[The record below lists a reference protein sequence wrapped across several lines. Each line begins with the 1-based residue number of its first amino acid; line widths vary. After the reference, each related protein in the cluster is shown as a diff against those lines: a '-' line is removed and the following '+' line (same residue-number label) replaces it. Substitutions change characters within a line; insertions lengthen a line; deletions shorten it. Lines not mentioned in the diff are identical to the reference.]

1 MKAWRI
7 EGQGSLVRADLPDPV
22 PGPGE
27 VAVRVGAVALNFRDL
42 GILGDPAARGV
53 ALPRIPCSDG
63 AGEVVA
69 TGPGVSGVAVGDR
82 VASCF
87 FADWE
92 DGACSEA
99 AMASALGGARD
110 GMLAETVVLPARG
123 VVPVPA
129 HLSLAEAATLPCA
142 ALTAWRVLMD
152 VGGLK
157 PGDTVLLLGTGGVSV
172 FALQFCAMAGARAIV
187 TSSSDAKLARARAMG
202 AWGTVNYRSSS
213 DWAAEVLA
221 LTAGRGV
228 DLTVETGG
236 PGTLDAT
243 VRATRVAGTIGLIGV
258 LAPGRIDPV
267 PIMRKSIR
275 LQGVYVG
282 PRRSFMDMNRAIAA
296 AGLRPV
302 IDARYPVAAAPDA
315 FAALRAAGHFGKIVI
330 EG

>member
-1 MKAWRI
+1 MRCWRI
-7 EGQGSLVRADLPDPV
+7 TAAGELGQAELPDPV

-27 VAVRVGAVALNFRDL
+27 VAVAIRAVALNYRDL
-42 GILGDPAARGV
+42 ATLADPAARGI

-63 AGEVVA
+63 AGEIVA
-69 TGPGVSGVAVGDR
+69 VGPGVTGLAPGMR
-82 VASCF
+82 VASTF

-92 DGACSEA
+92 DGACTEA
-99 AMASALGGARD
+99 AMASALGGPRD
-110 GMLAETVVLPARG
+110 GVLAERVVLPARG
-123 VVPVPA
+123 VVPVPG
-129 HLSLAEAATLPCA
+129 HLTDAEAATLPCA
-142 ALTAWRVLMD
+142 ALTAWRVLFD

-157 PGDTVLLLGTGGVSV
+157 PGEAVLLIGTGGVSV
-172 FALQFCAMAGARAIV
+172 FALQFCVLAGARAIV
-187 TSSSDAKLARARAMG
+187 ISSSDAKLARAREMG
-202 AWGTVNYRSSS
+202 AWGAVNYRTQP

-221 LTAGRGV
+221 LTGGRGV

-243 VRATRVAGTIGLIGV
+243 IRATRIGGRIGLIGI

-282 PRRSFMDMNRAIAA
+282 PRRSFEEMNRAIAA

-302 IDARYPVAAAPDA
+302 IDRTFRFEAAPDA
-315 FAALRAAGHFGKIVI
+315 FAALGAGRHFGKIVI
-330 EG
+330 LR